1 MRCSSCGFE
10 NPEGMK
16 FCGECGRKLTEKSKE
31 EREDS
36 KETSGAQDSELAPRN
51 SELSVAER
59 RQLTVM
65 FCDLVDSTPLSEKLD
80 PEELREIIHAYQDT
94 CSTVISR
101 FGGEIAQYLGDGVLV
116 YFGYP
121 IASEDSAQRAV
132 HAGLAIVRAIQVL
145 SLPHLQLPQPLQ
157 VRVGIHTGLV
167 VVGEMGRGGKREHV
181 ALGEALNLAAR
192 LQELAKPNSV
202 VISAA
207 TARLI
212 QGFFVCQD
220 LGFHT
225 LKGLSAPVHMYHVVD
240 ESGARSR
247 LDVAVSAGLT
257 PLVGREH
264 EVELLLE
271 RWRRAKMGQGQV
283 VFLSGEAGIG
293 KSRLLQALKERLA
306 EDDPALVELRCSP
319 HHQHSALYPAI
330 DYLQRL
336 LHFYGEDF
344 PQVKSRRLAKAL
356 EQPGLAA
363 ELPLFSTLLSLP
375 DAPAQTLSVTPQRQ
389 KQKTLQALLDW
400 FLFEAKNRSALM
412 IVEDL
417 HWVDPSTLEFLTL
430 LFDHA
435 PTARNLVVLTFRPE
449 FTPPWAEHSFL
460 TRISLGRLG
469 RTQVEAMVEQVVGDR
484 VLPAEVLRQV
494 VAKTDGV
501 PLFVEELTKMVLESG
516 WLKERDGQYE
526 LTSTI
531 PPLAIPMT
539 LHDSLMA
546 RLDRLS
552 TVKDIAQL
560 GATLGREFTYELLQ
574 AVSAQDDE
582 LLQKNLARLVE
593 ADLLHQRGFPPQARY
608 MFKHA
613 LIQETAYQAV
623 LKSTRQQT
631 HEKIARTLA
640 TQFHEIAETQ
650 PELLAHHYTE
660 AGLSEQSLPYWRQ
673 AGQRA
678 VARSAHLEAVS
689 HLTKGLEMLKTL
701 PQTPERNQQELTL
714 QLALGVPLTATKGY
728 AADEVGKVYTRARE
742 LSRQMGESDHLFP
755 VLFGLW
761 RFYLQR
767 AELQTARELAE
778 QCLSLAERVN
788 DPTRLLRA
796 HNTLG
801 VTLFYMGEFVSA
813 RDHLEQGIALYDPH
827 QPRSLAR
834 VQDPVVA
841 CLAYAAW
848 TLWHLG
854 YPDQALRRSEEA
866 LAMAQEIAHPYSS
879 AMISFFAAELH
890 YLRRE
895 VEAVQAQSA
904 AALTLSAE
912 HAFPFWLAQGTS
924 LQGWAMAESGQRE
937 EGIVQM
943 REGLSLYQATGSALG
958 RPYWL
963 MLPTATQGL
972 VGQAVEGLRTLAEA
986 HASVLAS
993 GERYYEAEIYRL
1005 KGTLTLQQESQ
1016 KSNGKSQKSKIE
1028 TDPRPL
1034 APDPQGE
1041 AEVCFLKAIEIAR
1054 QQQAKSL
1061 ELRAATS
1068 LARLWQQQGKQ
1079 DSARDTLST
1088 VYNWFTEG
1096 FATADLQEAKTLL
1109 AELSP

>member
-1 MRCSSCGFE
+1 
-10 NPEGMK
+10 
-16 FCGECGRKLTEKSKE
+16 
-31 EREDS
+31 
-36 KETSGAQDSELAPRN
+36 
-51 SELSVAER
+51 
-59 RQLTVM
+59 M
-65 FCDLVDSTPLSEKLD
+65 FCDLVDSTPLSENLD
-80 PEELREIIHAYQDT
+80 PEELREIIRAYQDT

-121 IASEDSAQRAV
+121 VAYEDSAQRAV
-132 HAGLAIVRAIQVL
+132 HAGLAIVEAIQML
-145 SLPHLQLPQPLQ
+145 SFPALPLPHPLQ

-192 LQELAKPNSV
+192 LQELATPNSV

-212 QGFFVCQD
+212 QGFFACQD

-225 LKGLSAPVHMYHVVD
+225 LKGLSTPVHMYHVLD

-264 EVELLLE
+264 EVGLFME
-271 RWRRAKMGQGQV
+271 RWQSAKGGAGQV
-283 VFLSGEAGIG
+283 VLLSGEAGIG
-293 KSRLLQALKERLA
+293 KSRLLQALKEHLA
-306 EDDPALVELRCSP
+306 EEAPTLVELRCSP

-336 LHFYGEDF
+336 LHFHGEDS

-356 EQPGLAA
+356 EEPGLAA
-363 ELPLFSTLLSLP
+363 ELPLFANLLSLP
-375 DAPAQTLSVTPQRQ
+375 DAPPHALSVTPQRQ

-400 FLFEAKNRSALM
+400 FLIEAKKRSALM

-417 HWVDPSTLEFLTL
+417 HWVDPSTLEFLNL

-435 PTARNLVVLTFRPE
+435 PTARILVVLTFRPE
-449 FTPPWAEHSFL
+449 FTPPWAAHSFL
-460 TRISLGRLG
+460 TQISLGRLG

-484 VLPAEVLRQV
+484 VLPAEVLQQV

-516 WLKERDGQYE
+516 WLREREGQYE
-526 LTSTI
+526 LTAAL
-531 PPLAIPMT
+531 PPLAIPVT

-560 GATLGREFTYELLQ
+560 GATLGREFTYEVLR
-574 AVSAQDDE
+574 AVSSQDE
-582 LLQKNLARLVE
+582 EMLQRDLARLVE

-608 MFKHA
+608 VFKHA
-613 LIQETAYQAV
+613 LIQEAAYQSL
-623 LKSTRQQT
+623 LKSTRQQS
-631 HEKIARTLA
+631 HRQIAQTLA
-640 TQFHEIAETQ
+640 EQFHEIADTQ

-660 AGLSEQSLPYWRQ
+660 AGLVEQAIPYWQQ

-678 VARSAHLEAVS
+678 IARSAHLEAIS
-689 HLTKGLEMLKTL
+689 HLTKGLETLKTL
-701 PQTPERNQQELTL
+701 SQTPERSQQELTL

-742 LSRQMGESDHLFP
+742 LSRQMGESFHLFP

-778 QCLSLAERVN
+778 QCLSLAERVH
-788 DPTRLLRA
+788 DPAPLLRA

-801 VTLFYMGEFVSA
+801 VTLFYLGEFVSA
-813 RDHLEQGIALYDPH
+813 RSHLEQAIALYDP
-827 QPRSLAR
+827 QQRRSLAR

-854 YPDQALRRSEEA
+854 YPDQALQRSQEA
-866 LAMAQEIAHPYSS
+866 LAMAQELSHPYSS
-879 AMISFFAAELH
+879 AMIFFFAAELH

-895 VEAVQAQSA
+895 VEAVQERTA
-904 AALTLSAE
+904 AAIALSAE
-912 HAFPFWLAQGTS
+912 QAFPFWLSQGTS
-924 LQGWAMAESGQRE
+924 LQGWAVAERGQRE
-937 EGIVQM
+937 EGIAQM
-943 REGLSLYQATGSALG
+943 RQGFSLYQATGSALG
-958 RPYWL
+958 RSYWL
-963 MLPTATQGL
+963 MLPTATQGQ
-972 VGQAVEGLRTLAEA
+972 VGQAAEGLQTLDEA
-986 HASVLAS
+986 HAAVLQS

-1005 KGTLTLQQESQ
+1005 KGTLTLQKFRVSSFEFRVSSSLQSLPP
-1016 KSNGKSQKSKIE
+1016 S
-1028 TDPRPL
+1028 PH
-1034 APDPQGE
+1034 AE
-1041 AEVCFLKAIEIAR
+1041 AEAEGYFLKATEIAR
-1054 QQQAKSL
+1054 HQQAKSL

-1068 LARLWQQQGKQ
+1068 LARLWQQQGKHHAALNIL
-1079 DSARDTLST
+1079 SAI
-1088 VYNWFTEG
+1088 YNWFTEG
-1096 FATADLQEAKTLL
+1096 FTTADLQEAGALL
-1109 AELSP
+1109 EELSH